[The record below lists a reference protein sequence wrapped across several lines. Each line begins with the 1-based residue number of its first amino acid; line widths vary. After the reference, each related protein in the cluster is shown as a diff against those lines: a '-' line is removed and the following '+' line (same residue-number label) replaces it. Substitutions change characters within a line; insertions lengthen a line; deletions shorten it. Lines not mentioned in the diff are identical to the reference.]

1 MLATCIP
8 LFLGLGILFSFFGS
22 FIFFWFYQFF
32 FVSIYKTFFGY
43 LGAFFS
49 YKPIMIFLLV
59 GKKIVLI
66 KSVFVKL
73 KHFNQEC
80 STILFELIYI
90 YVYISVRIG
99 I

>member
-1 MLATCIP
+1 
-8 LFLGLGILFSFFGS
+8 
-22 FIFFWFYQFF
+22 
-32 FVSIYKTFFGY
+32 
-43 LGAFFS
+43 
-49 YKPIMIFLLV
+49 MIFLLV